1 MDRRLT
7 SKQLAARL
15 GVTDRTVRWWASDLG
30 CPHTRQGRR
39 YLYDEAEVRSWK
51 AGRPQAD
58 LGEPQPPPSAGA
70 PAPRTTPLASRDS
83 LAKAELARK
92 LTVAKRNEMDLAA
105 ERGLKDLDL
114 GDRIRAAQSHH
125 DLAVISKEVGALLG
139 TGALHPSRGRAIQA
153 LLAEARHNLREH
165 REVEG
170 DEEPQ
175 RLLLVSE
182 EGAELLEVFEWIVSE
197 ERRARVLSLAKTEAE
212 ADAAADPHVDT
223 AQGID
228 PDAVE
233 ELPEDLDAENVP

>member
-1 MDRRLT
+1 MKRTLT
-7 SKQLAARL
+7 SKQIAAIF

-30 CPHTRQGRR
+30 CPHTRSGRR
-39 YLYDEAEVRSWK
+39 YLFDEAEVRAWQ

-58 LGEPQPPPSAGA
+58 LAEPPPGAGP
-70 PAPRTTPLASRDS
+70 PAPSAPPLASRDS

-92 LTVAKRNEMDLAA
+92 ITVARRNEMDLAA

-114 GDRIRAAQSHH
+114 GDRIRAAESHH

-165 REVEG
+165 RQVEG

-182 EGAELLEVFEWIVSE
+182 EGAELLEAFEWIVSD
-197 ERRARVLSLAKTEAE
+197 ERRARVLALAKAEAE
-212 ADAAADPHVDT
+212 EDAAEDPHVDT

-228 PDAVE
+228 PDVDVE
-233 ELPEDLDAENVP
+233 LLEDDVDTEEAT